1 MLQSHELNPMTGR
14 LDRRG
19 FETCIGMSRPSLSVP
34 AGPPT
39 TGSATSRRETV
50 QGHMLLRFFTCL
62 ISMLLLALAQ
72 TIPIAEAQSQTE
84 EYRVK
89 AALLFHFAQLVDWP
103 PSAFASDTSAI
114 TLCTLRQ
121 DPFDGELE
129 ATLEGKMV
137 GPRPVHILHLKDL
150 HDAAGCHLLFV
161 SANEN
166 KRVPSVL
173 TELGKAPIMTVGESD
188 GFLEQGGM
196 IRLDVE
202 EGKIRFAI
210 NLDASEQA
218 GLKISSRMLLLA
230 KTVVGKHK

>member
-1 MLQSHELNPMTGR
+1 VSLRARTRPKIAVSQRSS
-14 LDRRG
+14 RG
-19 FETCIGMSRPSLSVP
+19 
-34 AGPPT
+34 
-39 TGSATSRRETV
+39 
-50 QGHMLLRFFTCL
+50 LLERYVFFPIVSCA
-62 ISMLLLALAQ
+62 ISML
-72 TIPIAEAQSQTE
+72 IPFAPLTRAQSQTE

-114 TLCTLRQ
+114 TLCTIGQ
-121 DPFDGELE
+121 DPFNGELE
-129 ATLEGKMV
+129 TTLDGKSI
-137 GPRPVHILHLKDL
+137 GSRPVRISHLKDL
-150 HDAAGCHLLFV
+150 HDAAGCHMLFV
-161 SANEN
+161 GSNET

-173 TELGKAPIMTVGESD
+173 MELGKAPVMTVGESD

-218 GLKISSRMLLLA
+218 GLKVSSRMLLLA